1 MAADFDF
8 PTTPAGTVQELW
20 RAILRILPGVG
31 RRQKVI
37 RNFSIGTTETP
48 VGHGLGYVPDS
59 AFLIPRADVRWW
71 QTREPDAKCAYFAAS
86 AAVVANVVVL
96 P

>member
-31 RRQKVI
+31 RRQKVL
-37 RNFSIGTTETP
+37 RGRSIGTTETP
-48 VGHGLGYVPDS
+48 ISHGLNYVPDS
-59 AFLIPRADVRWW
+59 AILIPQSDVRWW
-71 QTREPDAKCAYFAAS
+71 QTKAPDAKCAYFAAS
-86 AAVVANVVVL
+86 AAVAADVVVL